1 MLSQDCKRGQR
12 YSNHVKNY
20 NSLFRKGKSNW
31 RSPRLPD
38 GGKQLP

>member
-20 NSLFRKGKSNW
+20 NSLF
-31 RSPRLPD
+31 
-38 GGKQLP
+38 